1 MERVLLV
8 APHVVVIDEACP
20 PQPELGEVLVQVDV
34 VGICGSDIHAYHG
47 RHPFISLPV
56 IPGHEFAGTVVA
68 TGDGVDRDWIG
79 RRVTAVPSLICGKCY
94 NCRHGRY
101 NICNELR
108 VLGCQADGAMAELVR
123 VPAAMLVELPDDMS
137 FETGALVE
145 PLAVAVGALHRAET
159 VAGRRAVVFGAG
171 TIGLLVTQVAKAHGA
186 REVVVIEPQAN
197 RRNLALNLGADIAV
211 DPTREDVVAWAHGK
225 YGLDGIDLSF
235 ECVGVAATV
244 NTAIRINRKGTRV
257 IVVGVFEE
265 DASIAMGLVQDREI
279 ELVGTLMY
287 RKEHFDEAIW
297 LLQSGKVQADP
308 LITQRFPLTEAARA
322 FAELTQDGSTAVKA
336 TLQL

>member
-1 MERVLLV
+1 
-8 APHVVVIDEACP
+8 
-20 PQPELGEVLVQVDV
+20 
-34 VGICGSDIHAYHG
+34 
-47 RHPFISLPV
+47 
-56 IPGHEFAGTVVA
+56 
-68 TGDGVDRDWIG
+68 
-79 RRVTAVPSLICGKCY
+79 
-94 NCRHGRY
+94 
-101 NICNELR
+101 
-108 VLGCQADGAMAELVR
+108 
-123 VPAAMLVELPDDMS
+123 
-137 FETGALVE
+137 
-145 PLAVAVGALHRAET
+145 
-159 VAGRRAVVFGAG
+159 
-171 TIGLLVTQVAKAHGA
+171 
-186 REVVVIEPQAN
+186 
-197 RRNLALNLGADIAV
+197 
-211 DPTREDVVAWAHGK
+211 
-225 YGLDGIDLSF
+225 LSF

-308 LITQRFPLTEAARA
+308 LITQHFPLTEAARA